1 MLITIKASN
10 FYIWYGV
17 IFYEIPARGRAL
29 FTYLNNIIKPV
40 EAWINKSKFLNRLFT
55 QNAANNQKADTC
67 GVLCSIAV
75 D

>member
-1 MLITIKASN
+1 MLITIKASI

-40 EAWINKSKFLNRLFT
+40 EA
-55 QNAANNQKADTC
+55 
-67 GVLCSIAV
+67 
-75 D
+75 